1 MPLGLGLH
9 EGPSWA
15 CDPCLLPLAPQKPR
29 RHPAYTT
36 FRLLPRHTAHSCP
49 GLSET
54 PDLSKMQ
61 TPPVHKASL
70 PRLTAP
76 TAAPSL
82 GTHTAEVKPE
92 AGGRD
97 SLPGA
102 TPTVRS
108 GPQRGHPSQAARRSE
123 VGQTEMG
130 EQAGPGPAV
139 CREAGA
145 GQESW
150 RAGWGGTACA
160 SVLREGPGRGL
171 PMDTAA
177 QSEAGPAWEG
187 HLPPEPQA
195 PPWERNTAI

>member
-108 GPQRGHPSQAARRSE
+108 GPQRGHPSQVAWRSE

-130 EQAGPGPAV
+130 CRRAQGRQCAGRRGQARSPGELGGGGPRV
-139 CREAGA
+139 L
-145 GQESW
+145 
-150 RAGWGGTACA
+150 A
-160 SVLREGPGRGL
+160 S
-171 PMDTAA
+171 
-177 QSEAGPAWEG
+177 
-187 HLPPEPQA
+187 
-195 PPWERNTAI
+195 